1 MFLFEEVW
9 GFRVYNIKEASE
21 KWNIS
26 IRRVQ
31 VLCRQ
36 DRISGAKKFGRDWAI
51 PKDADRPN
59 DNRITTGE
67 YIGGRK
73 KEK

>member
-1 MFLFEEVW
+1 ME
-9 GFRVYNIKEASE
+9 YITIKEASE

-36 DRISGAKKFGRDWAI
+36 DRIPGVKKFGRDWAI
-51 PKDADRPN
+51 PKDAVKPN

-67 YIGGRK
+67 YIGWRK
-73 KEK
+73 KEE

>member
-1 MFLFEEVW
+1 ME
-9 GFRVYNIKEASE
+9 YITIKEASE

-26 IRRVQ
+26 IRRIQ

-36 DRISGAKKFGRDWAI
+36 DRIPGVKKFGRNWAI
-51 PKDADRPN
+51 PKDADKPN

-67 YIGGRK
+67 YIGWRK
-73 KEK
+73 KDE

>member
-1 MFLFEEVW
+1 MILE
-9 GFRVYNIKEASE
+9 YITIKEASE

-36 DRISGAKKFGRDWAI
+36 ERIPGARKFGRDWAI
-51 PKDADRPN
+51 PNDAEKPVDG
-59 DNRITTGE
+59 RITTGE
-67 YIGGRK
+67 YRNWRK
-73 KEK
+73 KQYDK

>member
-1 MFLFEEVW
+1 MILE
-9 GFRVYNIKEASE
+9 YITIKEASE

-36 DRISGAKKFGRDWAI
+36 ERIPGARKFGRDCAT
-51 PKDADRPN
+51 PN
-59 DNRITTGE
+59 DSEKPVDGRITTGE
-67 YIGGRK
+67 YRNWRK
-73 KEK
+73 KQNDK